1 MPKKKKV
8 KIIKKKKSLKNKK
21 INKIKNKS
29 KVELKTNDKKP
40 TSLSSEEKPEIKND
54 SMLLA
59 KTDKVI
65 NKLENLKET
74 NINESVLRTVLST
87 QKLVK
92 ELSDD
97 AN

>member
-1 MPKKKKV
+1 
-8 KIIKKKKSLKNKK
+8 
-21 INKIKNKS
+21 
-29 KVELKTNDKKP
+29 
-40 TSLSSEEKPEIKND
+40 
-54 SMLLA
+54 MLLA

-92 ELSDD
+92 ELSED